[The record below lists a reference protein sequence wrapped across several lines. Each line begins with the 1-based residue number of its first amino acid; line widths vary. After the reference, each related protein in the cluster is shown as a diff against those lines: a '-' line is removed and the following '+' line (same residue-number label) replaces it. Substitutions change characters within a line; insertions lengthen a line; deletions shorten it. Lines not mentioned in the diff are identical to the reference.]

1 MNRNNLETIALR
13 ARDKARSLGARVA
26 AGATAL
32 TGALASTAVMAS
44 SNTIGQTA
52 STQITGAKSDV
63 ELVQTAMLGVLIV
76 LVVFGL
82 IRKSFGK

>member
-1 MNRNNLETIALR
+1 MNRKNLQTIALR
-13 ARDKARSLGARVA
+13 ARDKARSLANRVA
-26 AGATAL
+26 AGASL
-32 TGALASTAVMAS
+32 ALASTAALAS
-44 SNTIGQTA
+44 GSTMGSTA
-52 STQITGAKSDV
+52 ASAITGAKGDM